1 VTPRRRRFLALGDSY
16 TIGEG
21 VAPAERWPVQLV
33 ERLRSEGAE
42 VEDPEIIATTGWTT
56 DELWAGMDRASPS
69 GDCAMVSLLIGV
81 NNQYRGRSAD
91 DYRSEF
97 RGLLDRAITLA
108 RNDPSR
114 VMVLAI
120 PDWGVTSFAT
130 GGGRNRAAIARE
142 IDAFNAVNRE
152 ETLGRGARY
161 VDTTEASRSARGDAT
176 LTAADGLHPSGRL
189 YGMWTA
195 VALPVAR
202 AILEQPDDRGQGAPS

>member
-1 VTPRRRRFLALGDSY
+1 MTPRRRRFIALGDSY

-21 VAPAERWPVQLV
+21 VAPAERWPAQLV
-33 ERLRSEGAE
+33 ERLRSEGAD
-42 VEDPEIIATTGWTT
+42 VEGPEIIATTGWTT

-81 NNQYRGRSAD
+81 NDQYRGRSAD
-91 DYRSEF
+91 EYRAEF
-97 RGLLDRAITLA
+97 RGLLDRAIMLA
-108 RNDPSR
+108 RKDPSR

-130 GGGRNRAAIARE
+130 GRNRAAIARE

-152 ETLGRGARY
+152 ETLRRAARY
-161 VDTTEASRSARGDAT
+161 VDTTEVSRSARGDAT

-189 YGMWTA
+189 YGMWTD

-202 AILEQPDDRGQGAPS
+202 AILEQPDD